1 MEFKI
6 VYHFP
11 SGTIN
16 SIFNH
21 SEMNHITGVTLQCFK
36 NFRGILVLALT
47 WKVGELS
54 PCQAEQGL
62 DMVAPAFSRKV
73 LPCSGNEPLPEDEEI
88 MHPGPHELIQLRGL
102 SENRIPIVTY
112 SI

>member
-1 MEFKI
+1 MEFNI

-16 SIFNH
+16 SIFNN
-21 SEMNHITGVTLQCFK
+21 SKMNHITVFTLQCFK

-54 PCQAEQGL
+54 PSQAQQGL
-62 DMVAPAFSRKV
+62 DMAVLALSRKV
-73 LPCSGNEPLPEDEEI
+73 LPCPVPLYEPLPED
-88 MHPGPHELIQLRGL
+88 
-102 SENRIPIVTY
+102 
-112 SI
+112 